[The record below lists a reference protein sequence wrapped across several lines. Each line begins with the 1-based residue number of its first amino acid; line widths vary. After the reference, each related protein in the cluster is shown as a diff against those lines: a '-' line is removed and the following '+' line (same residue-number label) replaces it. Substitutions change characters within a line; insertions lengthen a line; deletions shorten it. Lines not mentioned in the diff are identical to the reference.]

1 MEFALEIIGTVAFAI
16 SGAFVAI
23 NKKMDILG
31 IIILAMATA
40 VGGGIIRDL
49 VLGITPP
56 AALTHPVYALVS
68 IVVAILVF
76 IPIIRN
82 HLQKETHVTTWVL
95 RVMDSLGLGVF
106 TVIGIEAAIAIG
118 QHDNIF
124 LLIFVG
130 VVTGVGGGVLRD
142 VMAGEV
148 PYIFV
153 RHFYASSSL
162 IGAVCFVLLINFI
175 PKDFAEI
182 IGISVIFILRLL
194 AARFQWSLPRVR

>member
-31 IIILAMATA
+31 VIILAMATA

-49 VLGITPP
+49 VLGNTPP
-56 AALTHPVYALVS
+56 AAFMHPVYALVS
-68 IVVAILVF
+68 IAVAIVVF
-76 IPIIRN
+76 VPAVRSR
-82 HLQKETHVTTWVL
+82 LQKETPVMTWAL

-106 TVIGIEAAIAIG
+106 TVIGIEAAIAAG
-118 QHDNIF
+118 QGDNYF
-124 LLIFVG
+124 LMIFVG

-142 VMAGEV
+142 VMAGEI

-162 IGAVCFVLLINFI
+162 IGAICFVIIINVI
-175 PKDFAEI
+175 PKDAAEI
-182 IGISVIFILRLL
+182 IGIAVIFILRLL
-194 AARFQWSLPRVR
+194 AAKFRWSLPRVR

>member
-1 MEFALEIIGTVAFAI
+1 MGFALEIIGTIAFAI

-31 IIILAMATA
+31 VIILAMATA

-56 AALTHPVYALVS
+56 AAFTHPVYALVS

-76 IPIIRN
+76 IPVIRRR
-82 HLQKETHVTTWVL
+82 LQQETPFNTWSL
-95 RVMDSLGLGVF
+95 RIMDSLGLGVF
-106 TVIGIEAAIAIG
+106 TIVGIGAAITAG
-118 QHDNIF
+118 QGDNYF
-124 LLIFVG
+124 LMIFVG

-162 IGAVCFVLLINFI
+162 IGAVCFVLLIKII
-175 PKDFAEI
+175 PIDIAGI
-182 IGISVIFILRLL
+182 IGVSVIFILRLL
-194 AARFQWSLPRVR
+194 AAKYRWSLPRVR

>member
-1 MEFALEIIGTVAFAI
+1 MIWYWASLLQPRSHT
-16 SGAFVAI
+16 
-23 NKKMDILG
+23 
-31 IIILAMATA
+31 
-40 VGGGIIRDL
+40 
-49 VLGITPP
+49 
-56 AALTHPVYALVS
+56 VYALVS

-106 TVIGIEAAIAIG
+106 TVIGIEAAVAIG

-194 AARFQWSLPRVR
+194 AARFRWSLPRVR